1 MNAEEFYRTRKFADT
16 PFGRIAYVERGS
28 GPAALFLHGFPLNG
42 FAWRDLIGE
51 LGSLRRCIA
60 PDLMAFGYTEVA
72 GEQDLSFA
80 GQADMLAVFLDTL
93 QVDRVDL
100 VGNDSGGGVSQMLTA
115 NHPTRVRTLT
125 LTNCEV
131 HDLWPNRTLQQ
142 LFDQLRQEGALAA
155 LKMVIDNPMAA
166 RSAFGAAYEDPG
178 KIPDEV
184 FRTYLEPVLA
194 TTQRSDLLRRFL
206 QAAET
211 DREQLISAASRLKQ
225 LRVPIQ
231 VIWGDA
237 DLFFD
242 VEPSLNWLRQNLPTL
257 KKVTVVPQAKLFFP
271 EEHPELVNKLL
282 EEFWRSTA

>member
-1 MNAEEFYRTRKFADT
+1 
-16 PFGRIAYVERGS
+16 
-28 GPAALFLHGFPLNG
+28 
-42 FAWRDLIGE
+42 
-51 LGSLRRCIA
+51 
-60 PDLMAFGYTEVA
+60 
-72 GEQDLSFA
+72 
-80 GQADMLAVFLDTL
+80 
-93 QVDRVDL
+93 
-100 VGNDSGGGVSQMLTA
+100 
-115 NHPTRVRTLT
+115 
-125 LTNCEV
+125 
-131 HDLWPNRTLQQ
+131 
-142 LFDQLRQEGALAA
+142 
-155 LKMVIDNPMAA
+155 MVIDNPMAA

-184 FRTYLEPVLA
+184 FRAYLEPVLA

-257 KKVTVVPQAKLFFP
+257 RKVTMVPQAKLFFP